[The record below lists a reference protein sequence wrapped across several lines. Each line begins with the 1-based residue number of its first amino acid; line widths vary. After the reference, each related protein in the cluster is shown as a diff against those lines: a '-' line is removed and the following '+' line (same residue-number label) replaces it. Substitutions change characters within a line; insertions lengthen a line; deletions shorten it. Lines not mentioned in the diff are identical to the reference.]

1 MTPPPTP
8 PPDGA
13 TRSLDTQLRALLRGS
28 APGAVHGLMVEAFA
42 GAGDAEQVR
51 LIETADLCWL
61 QSSVHAV
68 LDDLDEDRPA
78 AIDRLRTVLV
88 PELEYLLLS

>member
-1 MTPPPTP
+1 
-8 PPDGA
+8 
-13 TRSLDTQLRALLRGS
+13 
-28 APGAVHGLMVEAFA
+28 MVEAFA

-51 LIETADLCWL
+51 LIETADLGWL

>member
-1 MTPPPTP
+1 MTPPPVP
-8 PPDGA
+8 PPDKA
-13 TRSLDTQLRALLRGS
+13 TRNLDTQLRALLRGS
-28 APGAVHGLMVEAFA
+28 APGTVHGLMVEAFA
-42 GAGDAEQVR
+42 RAGDAEQVR